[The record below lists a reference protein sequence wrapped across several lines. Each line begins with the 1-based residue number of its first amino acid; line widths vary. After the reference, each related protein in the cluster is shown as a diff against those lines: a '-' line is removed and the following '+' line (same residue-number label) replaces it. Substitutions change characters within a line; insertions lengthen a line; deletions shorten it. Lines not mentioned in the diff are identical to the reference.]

1 MDIKKWIK
9 GHPMWITCVLTQSL
23 AIVGLVCGF
32 AALFM
37 STFKDDN
44 WLMRLLF
51 FDLPLVVFVGWVWIK
66 AIIPWTGKAIDWE
79 HERYEKNC
87 KKEN

>member
-1 MDIKKWIK
+1 MDIKKWIE
-9 GHPMWITCVLTQSL
+9 GHPMFLISVATQSL

-44 WLMRLLF
+44 WLWWLLF

-66 AIIPWTGKAIDWE
+66 AIIPWTNKAIDWE
-79 HERYEKNC
+79 HERYEKNHE
-87 KKEN
+87 KES